1 MSESTLPAKPPEPE
15 IDPIISGLA
24 DFSDRISPMIVKELR
39 QGLRTRTFT
48 GTFLV
53 LQVILGFS
61 MLGAMMADS
70 SNTGQMISSMVFFLF
85 SIVALIL
92 QPLRGTAAVATE
104 LKDDTLEILSLTR
117 LSTVRIVFG
126 KWASLVSQTALML
139 AATVPY
145 LVMRYFFGGM
155 QLFSELALI
164 ATVFFLSMCLT
175 AVTVGFSCSR
185 SILLRALVPLLLIPF
200 GLMAISSTVF
210 GFQFGL
216 LQEVFSFQDKDV
228 VITFFVS
235 LVLCGYVGYY
245 FLDMGVGRIAAMAEN
260 HSFRKRLISLVLMG
274 VVLVILFLNDPA
286 QKMSLFVVV
295 AFACTIGLDV
305 CTEVPVCVP
314 SVVRP
319 FVKRG
324 KFGRMVG
331 RLFYPGWHS
340 GFLLLLILFV
350 VALAIGEV
358 TYVDSSYRRGYT
370 SLGGHT
376 SPTGLTNELVLFIV
390 GMFYTILAPLL
401 IVRIFI
407 KKMKDAF
414 AGYVMILVLSG
425 LLTLLVSLFTGISS
439 GGGDGFVILT
449 SWIPGVWMIF
459 MDNSDK
465 EIGIFLTSLFLA
477 IVSVLLGVLAA
488 REFSN
493 TARLE
498 KAVADDL
505 AQVKE

>member
-1 MSESTLPAKPPEPE
+1 MSESTLPAAEPEPE
-15 IDPIISGLA
+15 IDPVISGLS
-24 DFSDRISPMIVKELR
+24 DFSDRISPMMVKELR

-48 GTFLV
+48 GTFLI

-61 MLGAMMADS
+61 MLGAMMSDS
-70 SNTGQMISSMVFFLF
+70 SDTGRTISSMVFFLF

-117 LSTVRIVFG
+117 LSSVRIVFG

-155 QLFSELALI
+155 QLFAELALI

-185 SILLRALVPLLLIPF
+185 SVLLRALVPLALIPF

-210 GFQFGL
+210 GFQFGI
-216 LQEVFSFQDKDV
+216 LQEIFSFQDKEAT
-228 VITFFVS
+228 IAFFVS
-235 LVLCGYVGYY
+235 MVLCGYVGYY
-245 FLDMGVGRIAAMAEN
+245 FLDMGVGRIAAVAEN
-260 HSFRKRLISLVLMG
+260 HSFRKRLISLGLMV

-286 QKMSLFVVV
+286 QEMSLFVVV
-295 AFACTIGLDV
+295 AFACAIGLDV

-314 SVVRP
+314 IVVKP

-324 KFGRMVG
+324 ACGRLVG
-331 RLFYPGWHS
+331 RFFYPGWHS
-340 GFLLLLILFV
+340 GFFLLLVLFV
-350 VALAIGEV
+350 VALVIGEM
-358 TYVDSSYRRGYT
+358 TYNDKSYRSYSYGMAGER
-370 SLGGHT
+370 
-376 SPTGLTNELVLFIV
+376 GLTEELVLFIV

-401 IVRIFI
+401 VVRIFI
-407 KKMKDAF
+407 KRMKDAF
-414 AGYVMILVLSG
+414 AGYIMLLVLSG
-425 LLTLLVSLFTGISS
+425 VLTLLVTLFGEMSR
-439 GGGDGFVILT
+439 GGGEGFVILT

-459 MDNSDK
+459 MSESN
-465 EIGIFLTSLFLA
+465 EAVGIALTGLFLA
-477 IVSVLLGVLAA
+477 IVSVFLGIFAV
-488 REFSN
+488 REFRN

-498 KAVADDL
+498 KMVEDDL
-505 AQVKE
+505 GEVKE